1 MRPYPSHEYAMST
14 RTRQDW
20 ILWAQLG
27 CALVATAHA
36 EYSLAAATGLHWS
49 VACSVP
55 GALDLYVIR
64 ALQKHKDV
72 LPAVLVMVAA
82 NVASILVA
90 QDVLPVNWAVL
101 AAVGAL
107 APLLVWRGHVLRVH
121 AGAAPSTPQIQE
133 VQAPG
138 AVSAPEVPAWTPG
151 YHLDGCDGVHE
162 YEGPVNC
169 ADRVHV
175 LASVPAH
182 VPAWMSDEYPV
193 PHLAPVPDLP
203 DGYEPGPA
211 SAPVLEA
218 GDLAYLELAR
228 EYLADAGTGTVRGL
242 KEYASVGQ
250 ARASRLLKYVE
261 HERTVKS

>member
-1 MRPYPSHEYAMST
+1 MST
-14 RTRQDW
+14 RTHQDW

-90 QDVLPVNWAVL
+90 QGVLPVNWAVL

-121 AGAAPSTPQIQE
+121 AGA
-133 VQAPG
+133 
-138 AVSAPEVPAWTPG
+138 VSAPVPEP
-151 YHLDGCDGVHE
+151 E
-162 YEGPVNC
+162 YAAPPVP
-169 ADRVHV
+169 D
-175 LASVPAH
+175 H
-182 VPAWMSDEYPV
+182 VPASWMDEEYPATYPSAPDTVYLGTAEYAEYADKWERAASEYAPV
-193 PHLAPVPDLP
+193 PHLHPVPALP

-211 SAPVLEA
+211 SAPVLDA
-218 GDLAYLELAR
+218 GDLAYLDLAR
-228 EYLADAGTGTVRGL
+228 EYVASTDSPNNRDMRAH
-242 KEYASVGQ
+242 ASVGS
-250 ARASRLLKYVE
+250 ARASRLLKYVKY
-261 HERTVKS
+261 ERGVQP